1 MTDKNYIYA
10 VARVRSHEMK
20 LLSDQT
26 IDRLVHA
33 DSMKSALELL
43 NGFGWNGSDPAEMLQ
58 TQEEA
63 IWSFVDEIVDD
74 RSVFNVLHLRNDGHN
89 LKAAVKAAYTG
100 EEVSGTLT
108 LPRANIAPALVVEAV
123 RERNFEVLPEAFR
136 ESAKEALD
144 ELFKTGDGHRSDTI
158 IDRAVL
164 DEIRRAGEASGDEV
178 LSFFSEITVASS
190 DIKIAVRGADTGAGR
205 EYFEGAVADC
215 SSLKREELI
224 QAGLSGRE
232 AIYSCLSSTE
242 YAEGVP
248 ELKKSISAFERF
260 CDNRLIRFMKP
271 QIHHSFT
278 LSPIAAFILGR
289 ENEIKTVRI
298 VLSGKQNGLEEDFI
312 RERVREMY
320 G

>member
-20 LLSDQT
+20 LLSDQ
-26 IDRLVHA
+26 IVERLVHA
-33 DSMKSALELL
+33 DSLKAAVELL
-43 NGFGWNGSDPAEMLQ
+43 NGVGWNGSDSAEMLQ
-58 TQEEA
+58 AQEEA

-74 RSVFNVLHLRNDGHN
+74 RSVFDVFLLRNDGHN
-89 LKAAVKAAYTG
+89 LKAAVKAAFSG
-100 EEVSGTLT
+100 EEVKGTLT
-108 LPRANIAPALVVEAV
+108 LPRATVSPELVVDAV
-123 RERNFEVLPEAFR
+123 REREFEALPECFR
-136 ESAKEALD
+136 ESAREALD
-144 ELFKTGDGHRSDTI
+144 ELFKTRDGHKSDTI

-178 LSFFSEITVASS
+178 LAFYSEMTVASS
-190 DIKIAVRGADTGAGR
+190 DIKIAVRGADTGASR
-205 EYFEGAVADC
+205 EYFEEAVADC
-215 SSLKREELI
+215 ASLDREGLI
-224 QAGLSGRE
+224 QAALVGRD
-232 AIYSCLSSTE
+232 AIYACLSTTD

-248 ELKKSISAFERF
+248 ELERSISAFERF
-260 CDNRLIRFMKP
+260 CDNRMIRFIKP
-271 QIHHSFT
+271 QIHNSFT

-298 VLSGKQNGLEEDFI
+298 ILSGKQNGLEESFI